1 MTIENVCRVLS
12 AEKVNIVDE
21 RRELST
27 GYAGDLLSFVMGKAP
42 TGCVWFTV
50 MTNVNVCAVAALAEI
65 ALVVICEG
73 SEPMLGF
80 TEKAKEQN
88 INVIKTD
95 LDIFNAIKR
104 VLNEGN
110 L

>member
-12 AEKVNIVDE
+12 AEKINIVDE
-21 RRELST
+21 TRKLST
-27 GYAGDLLSFVMGKAP
+27 GYAGDLLSFVMGRAP
-42 TGCVWFTV
+42 ADCVWFTV

-65 ALVVICEG
+65 GLVALCEG
-73 SEPMLGF
+73 SEPMPGF

-95 LDIFNAIKR
+95 FDIYTAIKR
-104 VLNEGN
+104 VLDEGN